1 MRAPSCSREL
11 TPTEFTYAFSL
22 YRDVLCSKFHTR
34 RNKLDDYLSIILNLA
49 VHFGGNG
56 FYQYHTHF
64 ASEAAAH
71 LSQFNKATCWGT
83 LDNKIY
89 CQTRVSAFYRLSSAA
104 PPAPKPLKQVSFSP
118 SVIFP
123 ITNGI
128 NKKGRPILHQGGCFI
143 CNNFNSTTCTMFQCF
158 CGGGH
163 ACPACPHN
171 PTSLK
176 PGEHLSTPI
185 NITVLAEA
193 LRNHPDP
200 VFVQFLIKGF
210 EEGFHPRLSTQ
221 PSISFEIK
229 NLQSAITELESVDRL
244 LAKEVKEGFM
254 IRLSIHSPFPNFRIS
269 PLGITTR
276 K

>member
-1 MRAPSCSREL
+1 MFQRAYSYRVHLRLLPLQRR
-11 TPTEFTYAFSL
+11 SL
-22 YRDVLCSKFHTR
+22 FKIPHATQQTGRLLVHYSKSGRPLWWQWF
-34 RNKLDDYLSIILNLA
+34 LSIP
-49 VHFGGNG
+49 
-56 FYQYHTHF
+56 HTLCLW
-64 ASEAAAH
+64 SC

-89 CQTRVSAFYRLSSAA
+89 CQMRVSAFYRLSSAA

-254 IRLSIHSPFPNFRIS
+254 IRLFIHSPFPNFRIR